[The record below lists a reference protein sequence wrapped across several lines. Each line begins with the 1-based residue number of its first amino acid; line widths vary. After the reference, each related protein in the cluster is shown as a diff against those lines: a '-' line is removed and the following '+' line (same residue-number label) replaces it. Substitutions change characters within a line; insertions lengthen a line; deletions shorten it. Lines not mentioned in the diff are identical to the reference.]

1 MELSLLREDDR
12 TDSFGT
18 IAQQTEEV
26 SGSTSTVM
34 TIVSMV
40 KTSIGTGVLAV
51 PHAFATGG
59 VCAMSATLVVL
70 AVWNEWSGYR
80 LLECKGLLSLS
91 ERSTLIRSS
100 EGPLAALTRVVGG
113 GVIATAVDAV
123 FVILVLGVVP
133 ARNLIEYR

>member
-1 MELSLLREDDR
+1 MLREDDQSG
-12 TDSFGT
+12 SFGT
-18 IAQQTEEV
+18 IAQQPEEV
-26 SGSTSTVM
+26 SGTTSTAM

-51 PHAFATGG
+51 PHAFAKGG
-59 VCAMSATLVVL
+59 VSAMAATLVVL

-80 LLECKGLLSLS
+80 LLECKSLLSLS
-91 ERSTLIRSS
+91 ERSQLLRSS

-113 GVIATAVDAV
+113 GASATAVDAV

-133 ARNLIEYR
+133 VQNILEDQ